1 MRGSDIF
8 YTSNGTV
15 KEYQAVPKKQPLSER
30 PWGPSKPNPSKRSLS
45 KQRKWLVLQVPAAE
59 DAVVTAEEL
68 AAAKEVVAEGLVPP
82 FQGKHLK

>member
-8 YTSNGTV
+8 YASNGTV

-45 KQRKWLVLQVPAAE
+45 KQRKWLVLQVPATE
-59 DAVVTAEEL
+59 DAVVMAGEL
-68 AAAKEVVAEGLVPP
+68 AVAKEAVAEVLVLPYLGRH
-82 FQGKHLK
+82 QK